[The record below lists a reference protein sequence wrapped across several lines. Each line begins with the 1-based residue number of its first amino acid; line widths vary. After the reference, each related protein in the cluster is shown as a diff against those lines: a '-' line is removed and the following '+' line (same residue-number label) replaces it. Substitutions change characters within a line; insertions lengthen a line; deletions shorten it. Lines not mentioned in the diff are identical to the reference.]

1 MYNTQKELIPINIE
15 LKPQSKLKET
25 LHKIQNKSEDILFSV
40 IEKLP
45 EKFIPSTLLSW
56 SDRYMTK
63 RINELQQQI
72 VHDRWKSVELE
83 KVRPL
88 RAYIQQCCAGMV
100 NPFCIAL
107 YFYLF
112 LFHRYFLREFL

>member
-45 EKFIPSTLLSW
+45 EKFIPSALLNW
-56 SDRYMTK
+56 ADRYMTK

-83 KVRPL
+83 KVMDH
-88 RAYIQQCCAGMV
+88 ISDMQQD
-100 NPFCIAL
+100 
-107 YFYLF
+107 
-112 LFHRYFLREFL
+112 EKK